1 MYNSTQ
7 QDGGA
12 AAQPGAEQPQANGA
26 GAKAEDV
33 TDVPYEE
40 VK

>member
-1 MYNSTQ
+1 MYKNT
-7 QDGGA
+7 QDGA
-12 AAQPGAEQPQANGA
+12 PQQPGAEQAQPEGA
-26 GAKAEDV
+26 TTGADNV

>member
-1 MYNSTQ
+1 MYKATQ
-7 QDGGA
+7 GAGGPEAQADGA
-12 AAQPGAEQPQANGA
+12 AAGSAATD
-26 GAKAEDV
+26 DV